1 MTHSPPHSRRPSPAA
16 ISTAALVAVSLLATA
31 AWSQEKVRLGRAS
44 ARGFSTVPIDVGLEE
59 GIFRGN
65 GIEVE
70 TYAFAGSAKLQQAM
84 AAGSIDMGAAGVPDL
99 AFIVKGVPEIAV
111 AATQGAPSMGI
122 IVPFNSPARSADDL
136 RGKTIGVSTVGSLT
150 NWLALELARSR
161 GWNQNDITTVAIGN
175 SFAAEVAALR
185 TGQVDAVIENAAIG
199 LQLAKKKEGRLLIL
213 TSDYVE
219 DFLSNAIYA
228 SNRMVRDR
236 PETVRQFLKGWFET
250 IAFMRADK
258 TETVRIAR
266 EVTGFD
272 EDVEERE
279 YDLVVPLFSA
289 DGKFGPKALAT
300 LARSFVELKLLDR
313 EPDMSELY
321 TEQFLPMP

>member
-1 MTHSPPHSRRPSPAA
+1 
-16 ISTAALVAVSLLATA
+16 
-31 AWSQEKVRLGRAS
+31 
-44 ARGFSTVPIDVGLEE
+44 
-59 GIFRGN
+59 
-65 GIEVE
+65 
-70 TYAFAGSAKLQQAM
+70 
-84 AAGSIDMGAAGVPDL
+84 
-99 AFIVKGVPEIAV
+99 
-111 AATQGAPSMGI
+111 
-122 IVPFNSPARSADDL
+122 
-136 RGKTIGVSTVGSLT
+136 
-150 NWLALELARSR
+150 
-161 GWNQNDITTVAIGN
+161 
-175 SFAAEVAALR
+175 
-185 TGQVDAVIENAAIG
+185 
-199 LQLAKKKEGRLLIL
+199 
-213 TSDYVE
+213 
-219 DFLSNAIYA
+219 
-228 SNRMVRDR
+228 MVRDR

-250 IAFMRADK
+250 IAFMRANK